1 MALEGQ
7 TPAERAG
14 IGIKGKNKW
23 MDLLELALAAEKKG
37 NNG

>member
-1 MALEGQ
+1 MAVEGQ

-23 MDLLELALAAEKKG
+23 MDLLELSL
-37 NNG
+37 NGQTNVKE